1 MSGGK
6 QVRSSSEGIFMARRR
21 TLPPGRERPARRI
34 ASSTPLRASRPET
47 VPAGRPVSRGPRLAR
62 IGIWTALAAGPLAL
76 MVALAAPSGTVAQ
89 AAPAPTPSAARPQAD
104 PAGTA
109 SHFVELWLRADAAA
123 PDNPVGAAVR
133 AMAPQAELP
142 ARAREARA
150 PEAVRVT
157 ALRTVRLP
165 GGGWTVTVAAVTD
178 EQHEPAPGTGTTD
191 SAVVVQPAVRYFAV
205 SGTGGKD
212 DGPLVITG
220 SPAEVSAPEAAPAS
234 TSVFDHPVPSTGPLA
249 VSLGQFLRTYLAGAG
264 GQGAGLERYLSP
276 GTRLYAPRAASY
288 ARVEVQDIAAD
299 TETAGGKDVPAD
311 GTKARVRGRIEGED
325 RAGTRW
331 PLEYHLTVTARA
343 GRWEISALD
352 TGSPAPMPAGVA
364 SPSATPI
371 AGGTR

>member
-1 MSGGK
+1 
-6 QVRSSSEGIFMARRR
+6 MARRR

-47 VPAGRPVSRGPRLAR
+47 VPAGRPVSHGPRLAR
-62 IGIWTALAAGPLAL
+62 IGVWTALAAGPLAL
-76 MVALAAPSGTVAQ
+76 TVALAAPSGTAAQ
-89 AAPAPTPSAARPQAD
+89 AAPAPTPSATRPQAD

-123 PDNPVGAAVR
+123 ADNPVGAAVR

-178 EQHEPAPGTGTTD
+178 EQHGPAPSTGTGTGTGTGTD
-191 SAVVVQPAVRYFAV
+191 KAAVQPAVRYFAV

-220 SPAEVSAPEAAPAS
+220 SPAEVAAPEAAPAG
-234 TSVFDHPVPSTGPLA
+234 TSVFDRPVPSTGPLA
-249 VSLGQFLRTYLAGAG
+249 VSLGDFLRTYLAGTG

-276 GTRLYAPRAASY
+276 GVRLTAPTAASY
-288 ARVEVQDIAAD
+288 APVEVKDVAAD
-299 TETAGGKDVPAD
+299 VDAAAGKDVPAD
-311 GTKARVRGRIEGED
+311 GTKARVRARVEGAD

-331 PLEYHLTVTARA
+331 PFEYRLTVTARA

-352 TGSPAPMPAGVA
+352 TGSPTHTPAAVA
-364 SPSATPI
+364 SPSATPT
-371 AGGTR
+371 ATDGGTR